1 MENKNLFLIFSF
13 LLQFC
18 NKINLIFFINLFEKT
33 YIVFPDINKSSRHEL
48 LKLPQVSDSKIQPDT
63 DTWHKAPTNV
73 PVPGPVPKN
82 KASTD
87 LPATVKNKLLTFTNL
102 TVPDPRFHLSS
113 SDNYLLPGSYQLKLN
128 WLLAEAVLD
137 IVHQLA
143 R

>member
-1 MENKNLFLIFSF
+1 ML
-13 LLQFC
+13 
-18 NKINLIFFINLFEKT
+18 
-33 YIVFPDINKSSRHEL
+33 
-48 LKLPQVSDSKIQPDT
+48 QVSDSKIQPDP

-87 LPATVKNKLLTFTNL
+87 LPATVKNKLLAFTNL
-102 TVPDPRFHLSS
+102 PVPETKIQLY
-113 SDNYLLPGSYQLKLN
+113 DNYLLPGSFQSKLN

>member
-1 MENKNLFLIFSF
+1 M
-13 LLQFC
+13 
-18 NKINLIFFINLFEKT
+18 
-33 YIVFPDINKSSRHEL
+33 SSRREL
-48 LKLPQVSDSKIQPDT
+48 LKLPQVSDSKIQPDP

-82 KASTD
+82 KAPTE
-87 LPATVKNKLLTFTNL
+87 LPAIVKNKLLTFTNL
-102 TVPDPRFHLSS
+102 SVPETKIQLST
-113 SDNYLLPGSYQLKLN
+113 SDHYLLPGSYQSKLN